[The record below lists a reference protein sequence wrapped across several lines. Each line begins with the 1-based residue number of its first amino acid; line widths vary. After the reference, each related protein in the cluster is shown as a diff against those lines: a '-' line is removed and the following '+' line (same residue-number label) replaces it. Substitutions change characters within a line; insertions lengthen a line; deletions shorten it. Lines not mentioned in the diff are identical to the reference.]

1 METTINYK
9 GYSVACYGG
18 SKGLQEDDNIIMAWY
33 DKGSDSDYEGDIENW
48 NYKTEKP
55 FKNWTDAVHY
65 LVDLERF
72 DDIMQLE
79 AC

>member
-1 METTINYK
+1 METIINYK

-18 SKGLQEDDNIIMAWY
+18 SKGLQEDDNIIMAW
-33 DKGSDSDYEGDIENW
+33 SDYEDVIENW

-55 FKNWTDAVHY
+55 FKNWTEAVQY
-65 LVDLERF
+65 LIDLERF
-72 DDIMQLE
+72 DNIMQLE